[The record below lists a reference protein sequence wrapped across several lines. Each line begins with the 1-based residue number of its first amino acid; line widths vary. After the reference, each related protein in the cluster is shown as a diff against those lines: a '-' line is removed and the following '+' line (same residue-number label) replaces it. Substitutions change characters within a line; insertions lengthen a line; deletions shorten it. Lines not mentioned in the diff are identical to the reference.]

1 MDYTS
6 VTGSS
11 VHQTVSLIMAAKPLD
26 VIVGQPTMET
36 MNKMVEQMAH
46 MIAPIKTTS
55 WGECHGSLA
64 LVLND
69 ADYSSITKA
78 KIISTKPVNQPD
90 TINKGITAS
99 STPLE
104 ILTFQEETKKLQ
116 KKFDLQEAVTN
127 IGVQG
132 IIDCVKEQY
141 IKELNEYFFGYA
153 NSNIKSVLHH
163 LRTNWCKVM
172 TRERTDTTEAFYQA
186 WVPNMTH
193 IITFGRKLTKQQ
205 KRCKT
210 INVIIS
216 DKAKTLHFVGQM
228 YKSDYFTEEQMTK
241 YEILSDANKVWD
253 KTLAHFT
260 ELFSL
265 RKAYGDDKAAN
276 SGF

>member
-1 MDYTS
+1 
-6 VTGSS
+6 
-11 VHQTVSLIMAAKPLD
+11 MAAKPLD

-99 STPLE
+99 

-141 IKELNEYFFGYA
+141 IKELNE
-153 NSNIKSVLHH
+153 
-163 LRTNWCKVM
+163 
-172 TRERTDTTEAFYQA
+172 
-186 WVPNMTH
+186 
-193 IITFGRKLTKQQ
+193 
-205 KRCKT
+205 
-210 INVIIS
+210 
-216 DKAKTLHFVGQM
+216 
-228 YKSDYFTEEQMTK
+228 
-241 YEILSDANKVWD
+241 
-253 KTLAHFT
+253 
-260 ELFSL
+260 
-265 RKAYGDDKAAN
+265 
-276 SGF
+276 